1 MNISAPFIHRP
12 VATFLLAL
20 GLLLT
25 GIVAVRFLPVAP
37 LPSVDIPTIVVFAAR
52 PGADPE
58 TMAASIAAPLE
69 RRLGE
74 IPGVT
79 EITSTSST
87 GSTSIVVQFDIDR
100 PIEGAAHDVQAAIN
114 AAYSD
119 LPPDLPTRPYYRK
132 FNPAE
137 APILTLS
144 LTSDVLSTAQV
155 YDAADTILA
164 QRLSQVE
171 GVAQVQVNGAEKPA
185 VRVRLNPAALR
196 AAGLSS
202 QDVYTAI
209 RNANVNGPIG
219 GFEGPLRA
227 ETIELNGQITQA
239 ADYAAL
245 VLKTTN
251 GATVRLGDV
260 AEVLNGVANTKLAAW
275 QGTRPAILLT
285 LTKTAGAN
293 VIDTVDRVRAALP
306 QLLTWIPP
314 DIHMAT
320 ISDRTTT
327 IRASVHDVEWTLLIS
342 IALVLMVVA
351 LFMRRLVPTLAAAAT
366 VPLSLAGTLGAMYLL
381 GYSLN
386 NFSLMSLTISVGFV
400 VDDAIV
406 MIENIFRHQER
417 GLSPLQAALVGSRQI
432 GFTVVSISISL
443 VAVFIPI
450 LFMGGLLG
458 KLFHEFAM
466 VLAIA
471 IGLSAVVSLT
481 LTPMMCGRFMA
492 AEQRSQRGAHVAPR
506 GVWGWIDRGVD
517 RVFNAAQR
525 GYLDSLNSLLRW
537 KWIVLLVTP
546 AIILGI
552 VKLYGHIPKGFL
564 PTQDT
569 GLLVGGTTASP
580 DISFEA
586 MAARQK
592 LVVDALLADPA
603 VGNVGSTIGITSGWS
618 SLNRGQLTV
627 SLRPL
632 AERKLSSEEV
642 LARLR
647 PKLMQM
653 SGIQAQLYSAQDL
666 RGGGRSDG
674 TGFQFVLLDEDLS
687 ELRVWT
693 LRLQEALRGVP
704 GIEDVSSDQDR
715 PGPQAN
721 VAIDR
726 DAASRLGVPVSA
738 IDAALSNAYSQRQ
751 VSIIYTQRNQYRVV
765 LETLPNLQIDPD
777 LLGRLYVPGAHGQ
790 QVPITSVVRLDLAT
804 APLAVRHQGQFPSA
818 SISFN
823 LKPGI
828 SQSDAITLVTDA
840 ARNLRMP
847 EGVRTAFAGNAKFL
861 QQSLSSQPFLIMA
874 AIVSIYIVLGMLY
887 ESLIHPLTIISTLPS
902 AILGAFLALLITGG
916 ELNILGII
924 GVVLLLGIVKKNAIM
939 LVDFALE
946 AERELGMTPH
956 AAILEACRERFRP
969 IMMTTLAALLG
980 AVPLALASGTGS
992 EFRRPLGIAIC
1003 GGLILSQLLTLYTTP
1018 VIYLALE
1025 RLATGQRGRAHAGSA
1040 ASSDGTARAP
1050 QPAVAQQVTEQPAE

>member
-1 MNISAPFIHRP
+1 MNLSAPFIHRP
-12 VATFLLAL
+12 IATILLAL

-37 LPSVDIPTIVVFAAR
+37 LPSVDIPTIVVFAGR

-74 IPGVT
+74 IPGVS

-87 GSTSIVVQFDIDR
+87 GSTSIVIQFDIAR
-100 PIEGAAHDVQAAIN
+100 EIEGAAHDVQAAIN
-114 AAYSD
+114 AAYAD
-119 LPPDLPTRPYYRK
+119 LPSDLPTRPYYRK

-144 LTSDVLSTAQV
+144 MTSDVLATAQI

-164 QRLSQVE
+164 QRLSQIE
-171 GVAQVQVNGAEKPA
+171 GVSQVTVNGAEKPA

-209 RNANVNGPIG
+209 RTANVNGPLG
-219 GFEGPLRA
+219 GFQGPLRA
-227 ETIELNGQITQA
+227 ETIEMNGQITQA

-245 VLKTTN
+245 VLKTAA

-260 AEVLNGVANTKLAAW
+260 AEVLDSVSNTKLAAW
-275 QGTRPAILLT
+275 RGTRPAILLT

-306 QLLTWIPP
+306 QLLAWIPP
-314 DIHMAT
+314 DIEVAT
-320 ISDRTTT
+320 ISDRTAT
-327 IRASVHDVEWTLLIS
+327 IRASVADVETTLLIS

-351 LFMRRLVPTLAAAAT
+351 LFMRRLVPTLAAAVT
-366 VPLSLAGTLGAMYLL
+366 VPLSISGTLGAMYLM
-381 GYSLN
+381 GFSLN
-386 NFSLMSLTISVGFV
+386 NFSLMALTISVGFV

-417 GLSPLQAALVGSRQI
+417 GLSPLDAALVGARQI
-432 GFTVVSISISL
+432 GFTVISISISL

-466 VLAIA
+466 VLTVAIA
-471 IGLSAVVSLT
+471 ISAVVSLT
-481 LTPMMCGRFMA
+481 LTPMMCGRYMGA
-492 AEQRSQRGAHVAPR
+492 AAPPT
-506 GVWGWIDRGVD
+506 GLWGWIDRRVD
-517 RVFNAAQR
+517 RGFAAMQR
-525 GYLDSLNSLLRW
+525 GYLRTLDTALRFR
-537 KWIVLLVTP
+537 WIGLVVTL
-546 AIILGI
+546 AIIVGT
-552 VKLYGHIPKGFL
+552 VKLYGVVPKGFL
-564 PTQDT
+564 PIQDT
-569 GLLVGGTTASP
+569 GILMGGTTASP
-580 DISFEA
+580 DISFDA
-586 MAARQK
+586 MAERQRR
-592 LVVDALLADPA
+592 VVDILLADPA
-603 VGNVGSTIGITSGWS
+603 VQSVGSTIGITSGWS
-618 SLNRGQLTV
+618 SINRGQLTV
-627 SLRPL
+627 SLKPL
-632 AERKLSSEEV
+632 SERGIGAEAV

-647 PKLMQM
+647 PKFMQM
-653 SGIQAQLYSAQDL
+653 AGIQTFLFAAQDL
-666 RGGGRSDG
+666 RGGGRSGG
-674 TGFQFVLLDEDLS
+674 TGFQFVLLDQDLE
-687 ELRVWT
+687 ELRTWT
-693 LRLQEALRGVP
+693 LRLQEALRGVR
-704 GIEDVSSDQDR
+704 GIEEVQSDQDR

-721 VAIDR
+721 VTIDR
-726 DAASRLGVPVSA
+726 EAASRLGVPVQA

-765 LETLPNLQIDPD
+765 LETLPGLQTDPAF
-777 LLGRLYVPGAHGQ
+777 LGRLYVPGANGT
-790 QVPITSVVRLDLAT
+790 QVPISSVVKLDRAT

-823 LKPGI
+823 LLPGT
-828 SQSDAITLVTDA
+828 SQSDAIALVEET

-847 EGVRTAFAGNAKFL
+847 EGVRTEFAGNAKFL
-861 QQSLSSQPFLIMA
+861 QQSLSSQPFLIGA
-874 AIVSIYIVLGMLY
+874 AIVSIYIVLGVLY
-887 ESLIHPLTIISTLPS
+887 ESLLHPLTIISTLPS
-902 AILGAFLALLITGG
+902 AGLGALLAVWASGR
-916 ELNILGII
+916 ELDVLAII
-924 GVVLLLGIVKKNAIM
+924 GIVLLMGIVKKNAIM

-946 AERELGMTPH
+946 AERDHGTAPE

-992 EFRRPLGIAIC
+992 EFRQPLGIAIC
-1003 GGLILSQLLTLYTTP
+1003 GGLVVSQILTLYTTP
-1018 VIYLALE
+1018 VIYLVLE
-1025 RLATGQRGRAHAGSA
+1025 KLARGRR
-1040 ASSDGTARAP
+1040 TRV
-1050 QPAVAQQVTEQPAE
+1050 AVPAE

>member
-25 GIVAVRFLPVAP
+25 GLVAVRFLPVAP

-119 LPPDLPTRPYYRK
+119 LPSDLPTRPYYRK

-219 GFEGPLRA
+219 GFQGPLRA

-239 ADYAAL
+239 SDYAGL
-245 VLKTTN
+245 VLKTTK

-260 AEVLNGVANTKLAAW
+260 AEVLNGVSNTKLAAW
-275 QGTRPAILLT
+275 QGTQPAILLT

-306 QLLTWIPP
+306 QLLAWIPP
-314 DIHMAT
+314 DVHMAT

-351 LFMRRLVPTLAAAAT
+351 LFMRRLVPTLAAAVT
-366 VPLSLAGTLGAMYLL
+366 VPLSIAGTLAAMYLL

-417 GLSPLQAALVGSRQI
+417 GLSPMQAALVGSRQI

-443 VAVFIPI
+443 IAVFIPI

-458 KLFHEFAM
+458 KLFHEFSM

-471 IGLSAVVSLT
+471 IALSAVVSLT
-481 LTPMMCGRFMA
+481 LTPMMCGRFM
-492 AEQRSQRGAHVAPR
+492 GAHVAPR
-506 GVWGWIDRGVD
+506 GLWGAIDRGVD
-517 RVFNAAQR
+517 RVFDGAQR
-525 GYLDSLNSLLRW
+525 RYLHSLDWALRW
-537 KWIVLLVTP
+537 RKLMLLVTL
-546 AIILGI
+546 AVIVGT
-552 VKLYGHIPKGFL
+552 VKLYGVVPKGFL
-564 PTQDT
+564 PIQDT
-569 GLLVGGTTASP
+569 GLLMGSTLASP
-580 DISFEA
+580 DISFNA

-592 LVVDALLADPA
+592 LVVDALLSDPA
-603 VGNVGSTIGITSGWS
+603 VDSVGSTIGITSGWS
-618 SLNRGQLTV
+618 SVNRGQLTV
-627 SLRPL
+627 SLKPL

-642 LARLR
+642 LTRLR
-647 PKLMQM
+647 PKLVQM
-653 SGIQAQLYSAQDL
+653 SGIQTFLGSAQDL
-666 RGGGRSDG
+666 RGGGRSGG
-674 TGFQFVLLDEDLS
+674 TGFQFVLLDQDLND
-687 ELRVWT
+687 LREWT
-693 LRLQEALRGVP
+693 LKLQEALRGVK
-704 GIEDVSSDQDR
+704 GIEDVSTDQDR

-721 VAIDR
+721 VTIDR

-738 IDAALSNAYSQRQ
+738 VDAALSNAYSQRQ

-765 LETLPNLQIDPD
+765 LETLPGLQLDPA
-777 LLGRLYVPGAHGQ
+777 LLERLYVPGKGGQ
-790 QVPITSVVRLDLAT
+790 QVPITSVVRLDRAT

-823 LKPGI
+823 LQPGT
-828 SQSDAITLVTDA
+828 SQSDAIALVTEA

-847 EGVRTAFAGNAKFL
+847 EGVRTEFAGNAKFL
-861 QQSLSSQPFLIMA
+861 QQSLATQPFLIGA
-874 AIVSIYIVLGMLY
+874 AIISIYIVLGVLY
-887 ESLIHPLTIISTLPS
+887 ESLLHPLTIISTLPS
-902 AILGAFLALLITGG
+902 AGLGALLAILVTGR
-916 ELNILGII
+916 ELDILAII
-924 GVVLLLGIVKKNAIM
+924 GIVLLMGIVKKNAIM

-946 AERELGMTPH
+946 AERELGMAPH

-980 AVPLALASGTGS
+980 AVPLAFAMGTGS
-992 EFRRPLGIAIC
+992 EFRRPLGISIC
-1003 GGLILSQLLTLYTTP
+1003 GGLIVSQMLTLYTTP

-1025 RLATGQRGRAHAGSA
+1025 RLAKGRR
-1040 ASSDGTARAP
+1040 TRIEARTEINP
-1050 QPAVAQQVTEQPAE
+1050 QPAE